1 MAPWVSAG
9 LAVEAAPGE
18 ELGIVFQVEWG
29 TKQLNHLLRSLLPT
43 LFRYLGTLNEHVEQV
58 KNEADDTGAK
68 RIDYTWPYILLH
80 KDRKKY
86 EAIDQTHP
94 SGAVYRD
101 NLGGTGIH
109 GSFRGK
115 AIFLGMHPLATS
127 AFAELKALQSRR
139 FQSHKRP

>member
-9 LAVEAAPGE
+9 LAVEATPGE
-18 ELGIVFQVEWG
+18 ESGIVFQVEWG

-86 EAIDQTHP
+86 EAINQTHP

-101 NLGGTGIH
+101 NLGGTGTH
-109 GSFRGK
+109 GSFRRK

-127 AFAELKALQSRR
+127 AFTELKALQSRR